1 MALVDVEIA
10 SIEGTRT
17 LKAVAGPLIIVGRG
31 SDATVVLKHDDVS
44 RKHAS
49 IEVGDA
55 GLVVRDL
62 STNGTFVEGKRV
74 TGELQLPFN
83 KPIRI
88 GPFTLRI
95 RPPGSQAQTRAV
107 AGEVVASP
115 SGRVVP
121 PPPPRPVEVAPTEA
135 PKVVA
140 EGARLSDSV
149 ELPPTKKKPHA
160 PPVIVMPRPSA
171 PPVVVAKKGGP
182 VMPAASARQTSERA
196 AAAASD
202 ARQTS
207 ERAATAASD
216 ARQTG
221 ERGAVSKTS
230 ERAAAG
236 ASAAASSGDRA
247 RGEAASA
254 GANAASSGDRARGEA
269 APAWRG
275 EPRPARGPEPPTV
288 AVRSTSA
295 AAQADAIGP
304 PSDLSDQERDRLKRW
319 LRGLLLESLDLPSLR
334 PEELQDKALA
344 PRVLALM
351 DELLDEH
358 ARELPKG
365 LDRGR
370 LRKELADEVLGLGPL
385 EDLLA
390 DTTVSEVMVVDRATI
405 YIERRGRLELTGA
418 RFSSEDALRSAIE
431 RIVTP
436 LGRRIDESTPMVDAR
451 LKDGSRVN
459 AIIPPLALRGPCLT
473 IRKFSSKKLDVE
485 DLIGFGSL
493 DARMARFLQRAVIA
507 RRNILVSGGTGS
519 GKTTLL
525 NVLSSAIPEDE
536 RIVTIEDAAELRLD
550 QPHVVSLET
559 RPPNMEGKGEYS
571 IRDLVKNA
579 LRMRPDRIVVG
590 ECRGGEALDMLQ
602 AMNTGHDGSLTT
614 THANSPVEAIARLET
629 LVLMGG
635 VELPTRAIREQ
646 IANSIHVVVQQQR
659 FVDGTRKITAI
670 AEVVG
675 IDDDGVVRL
684 EPIFEFQRAAGERGK
699 VAGTFVATGYMPSFI
714 GEFITM
720 GLVTDGEYL

>member
-1 MALVDVEIA
+1 
-10 SIEGTRT
+10 
-17 LKAVAGPLIIVGRG
+17 
-31 SDATVVLKHDDVS
+31 VVLKHDDVS
-44 RKHAS
+44 RRHAS
-49 IEVGDA
+49 VEITAA
-55 GLVVRDL
+55 GLLVRDL

-74 TGELQLPFN
+74 AGAQPLPFG
-83 KPIRI
+83 KPVKI
-88 GPFTLRI
+88 GPFLLRFRLPGEARQQSGPVATRTASGEMK
-95 RPPGSQAQTRAV
+95 RPPPPPQAPVAAV
-107 AGEVVASP
+107 ASSPSRPIHVEPSVVAEHAVEANEP
-115 SGRVVP
+115 LP
-121 PPPPRPVEVAPTEA
+121 PPPPRKKIVGVQENAVTTIPD
-135 PKVVA
+135 
-140 EGARLSDSV
+140 LSDS
-149 ELPPTKKKPHA
+149 
-160 PPVIVMPRPSA
+160 
-171 PPVVVAKKGGP
+171 
-182 VMPAASARQTSERA
+182 
-196 AAAASD
+196 
-202 ARQTS
+202 
-207 ERAATAASD
+207 
-216 ARQTG
+216 
-221 ERGAVSKTS
+221 
-230 ERAAAG
+230 
-236 ASAAASSGDRA
+236 
-247 RGEAASA
+247 
-254 GANAASSGDRARGEA
+254 
-269 APAWRG
+269 
-275 EPRPARGPEPPTV
+275 
-288 AVRSTSA
+288 
-295 AAQADAIGP
+295 
-304 PSDLSDQERDRLKRW
+304 ERDRLKRW

-344 PRVLALM
+344 PRVLQLM

-385 EDLLA
+385 EDLLS
-390 DTTVSEVMVVDRATI
+390 DPIVSEVMVVDRATI
-405 YIERRGRLELTGA
+405 YVEKKGRLELTGQ

-473 IRKFSSKKLDVE
+473 IRKFSSRKLGVE
-485 DLIGFGSL
+485 DLIDFGSI
-493 DARMARFLQRAVIA
+493 DARMAKFLQRAVIA

-525 NVLSSAIPEDE
+525 NILSSAIPNDE

-614 THANSPVEAIARLET
+614 THANSPNEAIARLET

-635 VELPTRAIREQ
+635 VDLPTRAIREQ
-646 IANSIHVVVQQQR
+646 IANSIHLVVQQQR
-659 FVDGTRKITAI
+659 FVDGTRKITSI
-670 AEVVG
+670 AEVIG
-675 IDDDGVVRL
+675 MDDDGVVHL
-684 EPIFEFQRAAGERGK
+684 EPIFEFFRTPGERGK
-699 VAGTFVATGYMPSFI
+699 VTGEFRATGFMPSFI
-714 GEFITM
+714 TEFITM

>member
-1 MALVDVEIA
+1 MPAVDVEIA
-10 SIEGTRT
+10 STEGTRT
-17 LKAVAGPLIIVGRG
+17 IAALAGPLITIGRG

-49 IEVGDA
+49 VEITAA

-74 TGELQLPFN
+74 AGAQPLPFG
-83 KPIRI
+83 KPLKI
-88 GPFTLRI
+88 GPFVLRF
-95 RPPGSQAQTRAV
+95 RVPGSASGPVATRTA
-107 AGEVVASP
+107 AGEVKRPPPPPQASAAVAAVPAVLSP
-115 SGRVVP
+115 EPSVVAEHAVEANESLP
-121 PPPPRPVEVAPTEA
+121 PPPPRSAMPA
-135 PKVVA
+135 PKVA
-140 EGARLSDSV
+140 PRAQE
-149 ELPPTKKKPHA
+149 HA
-160 PPVIVMPRPSA
+160 VTTIP
-171 PPVVVAKKGGP
+171 
-182 VMPAASARQTSERA
+182 
-196 AAAASD
+196 
-202 ARQTS
+202 
-207 ERAATAASD
+207 
-216 ARQTG
+216 
-221 ERGAVSKTS
+221 
-230 ERAAAG
+230 
-236 ASAAASSGDRA
+236 
-247 RGEAASA
+247 
-254 GANAASSGDRARGEA
+254 
-269 APAWRG
+269 
-275 EPRPARGPEPPTV
+275 
-288 AVRSTSA
+288 
-295 AAQADAIGP
+295 
-304 PSDLSDQERDRLKRW
+304 DLSDAERDRLKRW

-344 PRVLALM
+344 PRVLQLM

-385 EDLLA
+385 EDLLS
-390 DTTVSEVMVVDRATI
+390 DPIVSEVMVVDRATI
-405 YIERRGRLELTGA
+405 YVEKKGRLELTGA

-473 IRKFSSKKLDVE
+473 IRKFSSRKLGVE
-485 DLIGFGSL
+485 DLIDFGSI
-493 DARMARFLQRAVIA
+493 DARMAKFLSRAVIA

-525 NVLSSAIPEDE
+525 NILSSAIPNDE

-571 IRDLVKNA
+571 IRDLVRNA

-635 VELPTRAIREQ
+635 VDLPTRAIREQ
-646 IANSIHVVVQQQR
+646 IANSIHLVVQQQR
-659 FVDGTRKITAI
+659 FVDGTRKITSI
-670 AEVVG
+670 AEVIGMDDEG
-675 IDDDGVVRL
+675 IVHL
-684 EPIFEFQRAAGERGK
+684 EPIFEFFRTPGERGK
-699 VAGTFVATGYMPSFI
+699 VTGEFRATGFMPSFI
-714 GEFITM
+714 NEFITM

>member
-1 MALVDVEIA
+1 MRAVDVEIA
-10 SIEGTRT
+10 SAEGTRT
-17 LKAVAGPLIIVGRG
+17 LTALAGPVLIVGRG
-31 SDATVVLKHDDVS
+31 GDATVVLKHDDVS
-44 RKHAS
+44 RRHAS
-49 IEVGDA
+49 LEVDDEGV
-55 GLVVRDL
+55 VVRDL
-62 STNGTFVEGKRV
+62 STNGTFVEGRRV
-74 TGELQLPFN
+74 EGAQAIPFG
-83 KPIRI
+83 KAVRI

-95 RPPGSQAQTRAV
+95 RPAGKSAPATGAV
-107 AGEVVASP
+107 P
-115 SGRVVP
+115 S
-121 PPPPRPVEVAPTEA
+121 EPT
-135 PKVVA
+135 VIA
-140 EGARLSDSV
+140 EGAIV
-149 ELPPTKKKPHA
+149 EPPIA
-160 PPVIVMPRPSA
+160 RA
-171 PPVVVAKKGGP
+171 
-182 VMPAASARQTSERA
+182 PAA
-196 AAAASD
+196 D
-202 ARQTS
+202 A
-207 ERAATAASD
+207 
-216 ARQTG
+216 
-221 ERGAVSKTS
+221 
-230 ERAAAG
+230 
-236 ASAAASSGDRA
+236 
-247 RGEAASA
+247 
-254 GANAASSGDRARGEA
+254 
-269 APAWRG
+269 
-275 EPRPARGPEPPTV
+275 
-288 AVRSTSA
+288 
-295 AAQADAIGP
+295 
-304 PSDLSDQERDRLKRW
+304 DLSDAERDRLKRW

-334 PEELQDKALA
+334 PEELKDKALA
-344 PRVLALM
+344 PRVLSLM

-358 ARELPKG
+358 ARELPRG

-390 DTTVSEVMVVDRATI
+390 DATVTEVMVVDRATI
-405 YIERRGRLELTGA
+405 YIERRGKLELTGQ

-473 IRKFSSKKLDVE
+473 IRKFATRKLGVD

-493 DARMARFLQRAVIA
+493 DARMARFLQRAVQA

-525 NVLSSAIPEDE
+525 NILSSAIPDDE

-559 RPPNMEGKGEYS
+559 RPPNMEGRGEYS
-571 IRDLVKNA
+571 IRDLVRNA

-614 THANSPVEAIARLET
+614 THANSPDEAIARLET

-646 IANSIHVVVQQQR
+646 IANSIHLVVQQQR
-659 FVDGTRKITAI
+659 FVDGSRKITAI

-675 IDDDGVVRL
+675 MDDEGVVHL
-684 EPIFEFQRAAGERGK
+684 EPIFEFHRLPGARGRVAGEYR
-699 VAGTFVATGYMPSFI
+699 ATGYMPSFI

-720 GLVTDGEYL
+720 GLVSDGEYL

>member
-1 MALVDVEIA
+1 
-10 SIEGTRT
+10 
-17 LKAVAGPLIIVGRG
+17 
-31 SDATVVLKHDDVS
+31 
-44 RKHAS
+44 
-49 IEVGDA
+49 
-55 GLVVRDL
+55 
-62 STNGTFVEGKRV
+62 
-74 TGELQLPFN
+74 
-83 KPIRI
+83 
-88 GPFTLRI
+88 
-95 RPPGSQAQTRAV
+95 
-107 AGEVVASP
+107 GEVK
-115 SGRVVP
+115 RP
-121 PPPPRPVEVAPTEA
+121 PPPPQPQAQAQAQAAPAFNAE
-135 PKVVA
+135 PSVVA
-140 EGARLSDSV
+140 EHAV
-149 ELPPTKKKPHA
+149 ESNEPLPA
-160 PPVIVMPRPSA
+160 PPPRAAVRPSA
-171 PPVVVAKKGGP
+171 PAQPLPK
-182 VMPAASARQTSERA
+182 MPSQP
-196 AAAASD
+196 
-202 ARQTS
+202 QP
-207 ERAATAASD
+207 
-216 ARQTG
+216 
-221 ERGAVSKTS
+221 K
-230 ERAAAG
+230 
-236 ASAAASSGDRA
+236 
-247 RGEAASA
+247 
-254 GANAASSGDRARGEA
+254 
-269 APAWRG
+269 
-275 EPRPARGPEPPTV
+275 
-288 AVRSTSA
+288 AVRGVQENAVTT
-295 AAQADAIGP
+295 IP
-304 PSDLSDQERDRLKRW
+304 DLSDAERDRLKRW

-344 PRVLALM
+344 PRVLQLM

-385 EDLLA
+385 EDLLS
-390 DTTVSEVMVVDRATI
+390 DPIVSEVMVVDRATI
-405 YIERRGRLELTGA
+405 YVERKGKLELTGQ

-473 IRKFSSKKLDVE
+473 IRKFSSRKLGVE
-485 DLIGFGSL
+485 DLIQFGSL
-493 DARMARFLQRAVIA
+493 DARMAKFLQRAVIA

-525 NVLSSAIPEDE
+525 NILSSAIPNDE

-614 THANSPVEAIARLET
+614 THANSPDEAIARLET

-635 VELPTRAIREQ
+635 VDLPTRAIREQ

-670 AEVVG
+670 AEVIGMDEDG
-675 IDDDGVVRL
+675 IVHL
-684 EPIFEFQRAAGERGK
+684 EPIFEFHRTPGERGK
-699 VAGTFVATGYMPSFI
+699 VTGEFRATGFMPSFI
-714 GEFITM
+714 NEFITM